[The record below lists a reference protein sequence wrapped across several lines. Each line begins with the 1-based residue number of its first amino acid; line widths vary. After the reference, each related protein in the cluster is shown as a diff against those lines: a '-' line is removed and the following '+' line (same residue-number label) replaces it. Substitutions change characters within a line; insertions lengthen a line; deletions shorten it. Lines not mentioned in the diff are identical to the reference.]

1 MIFCPK
7 CKSEIDSDSRFCDQC
22 GQELFYCTRCGRV
35 GKGLRCI
42 FCGSKMSR
50 YDDMGDTMSMIEASK
65 RPIVTKRETIMAAA
79 MGVSQRRH
87 PSPHPRQR
95 QPAPASGRYRWCH
108 SGASQGYLPGASGFM
123 PVHQRYACAAQLLYA
138 GRMEHHRQGVEQRHL
153 RQWPQDNDRR
163 GCTAFQ
169 RRPCGAGQCR
179 IPCGDKQ
186 ID

>member
-1 MIFCPK
+1 MLFCPK

-79 MGVSQRRH
+79 MGVSQR
-87 PSPHPRQR
+87 SGIPHLILVNDSLHLRLAGTDGAILGRRKGIYQEHL
-95 QPAPASGRYRWCH
+95 ASCQYI
-108 SGASQGYLPGASGFM
+108 SGT
-123 PVHQRYACAAQLLYA
+123 HAQLNYSMQGGWSITDKGSSNGTYVN
-138 GRMEHHRQGVEQRHL
+138 GRKIMTGEAARLSNGDRVVLANVEFRVEIS
-153 RQWPQDNDRR
+153 R
-163 GCTAFQ
+163 
-169 RRPCGAGQCR
+169 
-179 IPCGDKQ
+179 
-186 ID
+186 